1 MKRREFLRLAS
12 LSPLAL
18 LALRSGVA
26 RASNAARRVI
36 VLGIDGMDPVLLRKF
51 ASEGRM
57 PNAARLMRMGGMS
70 SLGTSNP
77 PQSPVAWSGFIT
89 GAGPDVHGIYDF
101 IHRDA
106 ATMSPFLS
114 TSEVTDSPDSVG
126 IGKWR
131 IPTGGAEVRLLR
143 RGRPFWRHITD
154 DGIPASL
161 VKLPVDFPPP
171 RGRARILSGLGTPDL
186 RGSQGSFTFFTDD
199 PRALS
204 DDTGGGIIRAVRD
217 YGDGLYECRLEGPEN
232 TMLENGGKM
241 EVPLNV
247 WIDRDSR
254 GVRVDVCGESI
265 VLGEGEWSPWVSIS
279 FDLIP
284 GISSVDGIARFFLK
298 EAGRYLKLYVTP
310 INIDP
315 RNPALPI
322 SSPGHLSADL
332 ARAVGPFYTQG
343 FPEDTKAL
351 SRGVLGDAEYMQQAE
366 IVLAERMKLY
376 EHSLSGFDE
385 GLFFFYFTSLDLN
398 VHMFYRAL
406 DPYSPL
412 HPEVDMSS
420 FGDVVADL
428 YGRIDRAIGMAMDHM
443 DGRTVLLALSDH
455 GFAPFRRAFNLNSW
469 LAAEG
474 YATLGDPYSRD
485 QDMYAAADWSSTSAY
500 GLGLNG
506 LYINL
511 RGREKD
517 GVVPPAEKEALS
529 EELAA
534 RLEAVTDPATGR
546 RVVRR
551 AYLTDRV
558 FGPDQ
563 PPWAPDIIVGYAN
576 GYRASWETTLGSY
589 PREVITD
596 NLDPWSGTHCTSPAV
611 VPGTL
616 LSSVPLA
623 LSDPTLMDMGSS
635 ICGLMGTSTRPAHG
649 RNVFSEEGETGS

>member
-26 RASNAARRVI
+26 RASERARRVI
-36 VLGIDGMDPVLLRKF
+36 VLGIDGMDPGLLRRF
-51 ASEGRM
+51 ISQGRM
-57 PNAARLMRMGGMS
+57 PNAARLMQMGGMS
-70 SLGTSNP
+70 PLGTSNP
-77 PQSPVAWSGFIT
+77 PQSPVAWSSFIT

-106 ATMSPFLS
+106 ETMAPFLS
-114 TSEVTDSPDSVG
+114 TSEVTDSGDSIG

-131 IPTGGAEVRLLR
+131 IPTGGADVKLLR
-143 RGRPFWRHITD
+143 RGSPFWSSITE

-161 VKLPVDFPPP
+161 IKLPVDFPPGS
-171 RGRARILSGLGTPDL
+171 GRARILSGLGTPDL

-217 YGDGLYECRLEGPEN
+217 YGDGLYECGLEGPEN
-232 TMLENGGKM
+232 TMLESGGKM

-254 GVRVDVCGESI
+254 GVRIDVCGESV
-265 VLGEGEWSPWVSIS
+265 VLGEGQWSPWVSIS

-284 GISSVDGIARFFLK
+284 GISSVNGIARFFLK

-315 RNPALPI
+315 RSPALPI
-322 SSPGHLSADL
+322 SNPGHLSSDL

-351 SRGVLGDAEYMQQAE
+351 SRGVLSDAEYMQQAE

-376 EHSLSGFDE
+376 EHSLSNFDD
-385 GLFFFYFTSLDLN
+385 GLLFFYFTSLDLN
-398 VHMFYRAL
+398 VHMFYRAI
-406 DPYSPL
+406 DAQSPL
-412 HPEVDMSS
+412 HSQVDMAN

-455 GFAPFRRAFNLNSW
+455 GFAPFRRSFNLNSW

-474 YATLGDPYSRD
+474 YATLGDPYSRH
-485 QDMYAAADWSSTSAY
+485 QDMYAAADWSATSAY

-506 LYINL
+506 LYVNL
-511 RGREKD
+511 LGREKD
-517 GVVPPAEKEALS
+517 GIVAPAEKDSLMEDIAR
-529 EELAA
+529 
-534 RLEAVTDPATGR
+534 RLEAVTDPATGM

-551 AYLTDRV
+551 AYITDQI
-558 FGPDQ
+558 FGPGQ
-563 PPWAPDIIVGYAN
+563 PPWAPDMLVGYAS
-576 GYRASWETTLGSY
+576 GYRASWETTLGAY
-589 PREVITD
+589 PEEVITD

-616 LSSVPLA
+616 LSSVPIVHD
-623 LSDPTLMDMGSS
+623 SPTLMDMGRSVCS
-635 ICGLMGTSTRPAHG
+635 LLGTSTQPVHG
-649 RNVFSEEGETGS
+649 RDVFSGESGSPS